1 MASKYKYPLK
11 PKIQFYPDELT
22 LAKFKKMA
30 KQDGRSQSGLANHI
44 IYQAVKDVK
53 LEEGK

>member
-22 LAKFKKMA
+22 LKKFKQLCDNEK
-30 KQDGRSQSGLANHI
+30 RSQSSMANHI
-44 IYQAVKDVK
+44 IYQAVKDIK
-53 LEEGK
+53 LEDGK

>member
-22 LAKFKKMA
+22 LKKFKQLCKV
-30 KQDGRSQSGLANHI
+30 DNRSQSSMANHI

-53 LEEGK
+53 LEDGQ